1 MVGQLQRGALP
12 TGAVTSSAGA
22 SEEALAPS
30 NPTIYVDT
38 MQPHILKGYNATVH
52 DPQCGVDASCQEGN
66 PPSPELTFL
75 SGGFNARKRPQLY
88 QSMGGVLHQ
97 KMVLCIEFIEWIDCS
112 LVHPCSVSI
121 QRRRGAQHNLDP
133 TAARVDPL
141 TSGCAIF

>member
-1 MVGQLQRGALP
+1 MQPGAAFVIPARDGLGQLQPLRGQR
-12 TGAVTSSAGA
+12 GAVTSSAGA

-75 SGGFNARKRPQLY
+75 SLGSMLERDLSFTSPWEVYCIKRW
-88 QSMGGVLHQ
+88 
-97 KMVLCIEFIEWIDCS
+97 FF
-112 LVHPCSVSI
+112 
-121 QRRRGAQHNLDP
+121 A
-133 TAARVDPL
+133 
-141 TSGCAIF
+141 

>member
-1 MVGQLQRGALP
+1 MVCLKKDTVSKTSICTKDGQVRLTGCVPHSLLMQPGAAFVIPARDGSGQLQR
-12 TGAVTSSAGA
+12 GAVTSSAGA

-75 SGGFNARKRPQLY
+75 SGGFNARKRSQLY

-97 KMVLCIEFIEWIDCS
+97 
-112 LVHPCSVSI
+112 
-121 QRRRGAQHNLDP
+121 
-133 TAARVDPL
+133 
-141 TSGCAIF
+141 

>member
-1 MVGQLQRGALP
+1 MVCLKKDTVSKTSICTKDGQVRLTGCVPPLPANAARGGFCDSSQGWSSAMPGMVGQLQR
-12 TGAVTSSAGA
+12 GAVTSSAGA

-52 DPQCGVDASCQEGN
+52 NPQCGVDASCQEGN

-88 QSMGGVLHQ
+88 QCMGGVLHQ
-97 KMVLCIEFIEWIDCS
+97 
-112 LVHPCSVSI
+112 
-121 QRRRGAQHNLDP
+121 
-133 TAARVDPL
+133 
-141 TSGCAIF
+141 

>member
-1 MVGQLQRGALP
+1 MVGQLQR
-12 TGAVTSSAGA
+12 GAVTSSAGA

-38 MQPHILKGYNATVH
+38 MQPHILPGYNTTVH

-75 SGGFNARKRPQLY
+75 SGGFNARKRSQLY

-97 KMVLCIEFIEWIDCS
+97 
-112 LVHPCSVSI
+112 
-121 QRRRGAQHNLDP
+121 
-133 TAARVDPL
+133 
-141 TSGCAIF
+141 